1 MILELHK
8 KNEMVFNDAKTAIQG
23 SCILCRLIVLFIL
36 FITSTIRS
44 RIKIG
49 GTGRGKKENKGICG
63 LDWDGIL

>member
-23 SCILCRLIVLFIL
+23 SCILCRLIV
-36 FITSTIRS
+36 IRS